1 MQIRT
6 GFGKKFAKKAGLVVL
21 ICGLAA
27 CTSIYRK
34 HGYIPAQDE
43 LDNVIVGVD
52 TVETVEA
59 SVGRPS
65 GQGLLKDGDWF
76 FVESRWKHRGYS
88 EPEEIDRQVVAIR
101 FDDAGVV
108 SNVERFGLE
117 GGRVVAL
124 SRRVTDSNIQGVGFL
139 SQMLGSFGNFGTG
152 SFLDQ

>member
-1 MQIRT
+1 MQIGTCFRT
-6 GFGKKFAKKAGLVVL
+6 KLAKKVGLVVL

-34 HGYIPAQDE
+34 HGYIPAQED

-52 TVETVEA
+52 TVDTVEA
-59 SVGRPS
+59 AVGRPS

-88 EPEEIDRQVVAIR
+88 EPKEIERQVVAIR
-101 FDDAGVV
+101 FDDRGVV

-117 GGRVVAL
+117 NGRVVAL
-124 SRRVTDSNIQGVGFL
+124 SRRVTDSNIKGVGFL
-139 SQMLGSFGNFGTG
+139 NQMFSSFGNFGAGT
-152 SFLDQ
+152 FFEP

>member
-1 MQIRT
+1 MQIGTCFRT
-6 GFGKKFAKKAGLVVL
+6 KFAKKAGLVVL
-21 ICGLAA
+21 ICAIAA

-34 HGYIPAQDE
+34 HGYIPPQEA
-43 LDNVIVGVD
+43 LDSVIVGVD

-76 FVESRWKHRGYS
+76 FVESRWKHRGYHK
-88 EPEEIDRQVVAIR
+88 PEEIDRQVVAIR
-101 FDDAGVV
+101 FDDRGVV

-117 GGRVVAL
+117 NGRVVAL

-152 SFLDQ
+152 SFIDQ

>member
-1 MQIRT
+1 MQIGTRFRT
-6 GFGKKFAKKAGLVVL
+6 KFAKKAGLVVL
-21 ICGLAA
+21 ICGIAA

-34 HGYIPAQDE
+34 HGYIPPQEA

-52 TVETVEA
+52 TVDTVEA

-76 FVESRWKHRGYS
+76 FVESRWKHRGYNK
-88 EPEEIDRQVVAIR
+88 PEEVDRQVVAIR
-101 FDDAGVV
+101 FDDRGVV

-117 GGRVVAL
+117 NGRVVAL

-152 SFLDQ
+152 SFIEQ